1 MYIMGNVIGTIAAL
15 LHTIINIYT
24 FVIIIASLLS
34 WVNPDP
40 YNPIV
45 RVLRSLTEP
54 VFDKVRRLIP
64 FTQMGNLDLT
74 PLIVLLF
81 LFLLDG
87 AVVQS
92 LADFARRM

>member
-1 MYIMGNVIGTIAAL
+1 MYIFGNIIGTIAAL
-15 LHTIINIYT
+15 LHTLINIYT
-24 FVIIIASLLS
+24 FVIIIASLLT

-54 VFDKVRRLIP
+54 VFDKVRQLLP
-64 FTQMGNLDLT
+64 FTRLGAVDLT
-74 PLIVLLF
+74 PLIVLLL
-81 LFLLDG
+81 LFLIDG

>member
-1 MYIMGNVIGTIAAL
+1 MFVLANVLGTIAAL

-45 RVLRSLTEP
+45 RVLRSLTDP
-54 VFDKVRRLIP
+54 VFDFVRRHVP
-64 FTQMGNLDLT
+64 FSRAGAIDLA

-81 LFLLDG
+81 LFLFDG

-92 LADFARRM
+92 LADFARSM